1 VGVNDLIK
9 INNKMKFTKTI
20 GGLKFL
26 IKIYQQELE
35 SGYNGDYT
43 VDTKYNQEAISE
55 MASAV
60 EILKNNED

>member
-1 VGVNDLIK
+1 
-9 INNKMKFTKTI
+9 MKFTKTI